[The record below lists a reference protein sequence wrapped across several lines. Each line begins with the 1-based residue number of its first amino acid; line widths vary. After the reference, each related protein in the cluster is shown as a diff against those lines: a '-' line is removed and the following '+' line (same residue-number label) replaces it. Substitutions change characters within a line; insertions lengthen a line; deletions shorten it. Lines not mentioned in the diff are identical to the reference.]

1 MVVCPA
7 LCWAC
12 LQAAGSFS
20 APGPWAR
27 PGESRARD
35 SLGRGACGR
44 APQAGVGEVFWGQL
58 ARTGWR
64 TELGRGSVGPGWHP
78 GGGAGRV
85 AGMPGSPCPPPALVF
100 WHHSDREPTT
110 DGSQELPLMMDFPET
125 GMWKNT
131 AGLVLLSLPLEALVG
146 TPALVPLVGASGLHA
161 PSGPNV
167 PQAHLGV
174 LRQPGAEA
182 SAAPPRSLGL
192 HSCALFSPCVGLIE
206 VSLGLP
212 SPARGR

>member
-1 MVVCPA
+1 
-7 LCWAC
+7 
-12 LQAAGSFS
+12 
-20 APGPWAR
+20 
-27 PGESRARD
+27 
-35 SLGRGACGR
+35 
-44 APQAGVGEVFWGQL
+44 
-58 ARTGWR
+58 
-64 TELGRGSVGPGWHP
+64 
-78 GGGAGRV
+78 
-85 AGMPGSPCPPPALVF
+85 
-100 WHHSDREPTT
+100 
-110 DGSQELPLMMDFPET
+110 MMDFPET

-167 PQAHLGV
+167 PQAHLWV